1 MKRAASSTKETSFD
15 FRAAKRGAVFPNPG
29 KTRITIYIDTD
40 VLDEFRAVA
49 EREGRGYQTA
59 INEALRAAV
68 IREAAPLEDRLRTVV
83 REELARAK
91 AS

>member
-1 MKRAASSTKETSFD
+1 MRKVGSHVKSPAFD
-15 FRAAKRGAVFPNPG
+15 FRAAKRGAVLSNPG

-40 VLDEFRAVA
+40 VLDAFRDAA
-49 EREGRGYQTA
+49 ERDGRGYQTA
-59 INEALRAAV
+59 INEALRSAV
-68 IREAAPLEDRLRTVV
+68 IREAMPVEERLRAVV